1 MLGQLLNTDNL
12 VLSNTEEVKEFITKY
27 HSNYS
32 EYLREESFPNFNI
45 FVPQYIS
52 ELDGKSLENF
62 VKNHGKKGTIKRFL
76 PVNNLTK
83 FDEII
88 GQIGEGIS
96 TQPLFILPTEDFN
109 YKVLR
114 HKLWHLH
121 IQNFL
126 VIVLKPNEVK
136 EWKRNFNIYKQMSL
150 KGVQFAVH
158 IAEGNFISDL
168 LEEGFLKKL
177 KQDKLINFW
186 LTTLNCLKKPSQRKW
201 EKKIKQTIESMV

>member
-12 VLSNTEEVKEFITKY
+12 VLSNSDEVKDFIAKY

-32 EYLREESFPNFNI
+32 DYLKEEGFPSFNI
-45 FVPQYIS
+45 FVPQYVN
-52 ELDGKSLENF
+52 ELDTKSLDNF
-62 VKNHGKKGTIKRFL
+62 VKNHGKKGTVKRFL

-83 FDEII
+83 FDEIV
-88 GQIGEGIS
+88 GQTGEGL
-96 TQPLFILPTEDFN
+96 TAQPLFILPTEDFN

-114 HKLWHLH
+114 HKLWYLH

-126 VIVLKPNEVK
+126 VIVLKPNDVK

-158 IAEGNFISDL
+158 VAEGNFITDM
-168 LEEGFLKKL
+168 LEESFLKKL
-177 KQDKLINFW
+177 KQEKLISFW
-186 LTTLNCLKKPSQRKW
+186 LTTLNCLKKSSQRKL
-201 EKKIKQTIESMV
+201 EKKVKTHIESL

>member
-12 VLSNTEEVKEFITKY
+12 VLSNSDEVKDFIAKY

-32 EYLREESFPNFNI
+32 EYLKEEGFPSFNI
-45 FVPQYIS
+45 FVPQYVN
-52 ELDGKSLENF
+52 ELDTKSLDNF
-62 VKNHGKKGTIKRFL
+62 VKNHGKKGTVKRFL

-83 FDEII
+83 FDEIV
-88 GQIGEGIS
+88 GQTGEGLS
-96 TQPLFILPTEDFN
+96 AQPLFILPTEDFN

-114 HKLWHLH
+114 HKLWYLH

-158 IAEGNFISDL
+158 VVEGNFITDL
-168 LEEGFLKKL
+168 LEESFLKKL
-177 KQDKLINFW
+177 KQEKLISFW
-186 LTTLNCLKKPSQRKW
+186 LTTLNCLKKSSQRKL
-201 EKKIKQTIESMV
+201 EKKVKTHIESL

>member
-12 VLSNTEEVKEFITKY
+12 VLSNTEEVKEFIAKY
-27 HSNYS
+27 HSIYS
-32 EYLREESFPNFNI
+32 EYLKEEGFLSFNI
-45 FVPQYIS
+45 FIPQYIN
-52 ELDGKSLENF
+52 ELDAKSLGNF
-62 VKNHGKKGTIKRFL
+62 IKNHGKKGTVKKFL

-83 FDEII
+83 FDELI
-88 GQIGEGIS
+88 GDTGEGS
-96 TQPLFILPTEDFN
+96 KTQPLFILPTDDFN

-114 HKLWHLH
+114 HKLWYLH

-136 EWKRNFNIYKQMSL
+136 EWKRNFGIYKQMSL
-150 KGVQFAVH
+150 KGVQFAMHVP
-158 IAEGNFISDL
+158 EGNFITNI

-186 LTTLNCLKKPSQRKW
+186 LTTLHCLKNSSHRKL
-201 EKKIKQTIESMV
+201 EKKIKSNIESP

>member
-12 VLSNTEEVKEFITKY
+12 VLSNSDEVKDFIAKY

-32 EYLREESFPNFNI
+32 EYLKEEGFPSFNI
-45 FVPQYIS
+45 FVPQYVN
-52 ELDGKSLENF
+52 ELDTKSLDNF
-62 VKNHGKKGTIKRFL
+62 VKNHGKKGTVKRFL

-83 FDEII
+83 FDEIV
-88 GQIGEGIS
+88 GQTGEGLS
-96 TQPLFILPTEDFN
+96 AQPLFILPTEDFN

-114 HKLWHLH
+114 HKLWYLH

-158 IAEGNFISDL
+158 VAEGNFITDL
-168 LEEGFLKKL
+168 LEESFLKKL
-177 KQDKLINFW
+177 KQEKLISFW
-186 LTTLNCLKKPSQRKW
+186 LTTLNCLKKSSQRKL
-201 EKKIKQTIESMV
+201 EKKVKTHIESL

>member
-12 VLSNTEEVKEFITKY
+12 VLSNSDEVKDFIAKY

-32 EYLREESFPNFNI
+32 EYLKEEGFSSFNI
-45 FVPQYIS
+45 FVPQYVN
-52 ELDGKSLENF
+52 ELDTKSLDNF
-62 VKNHGKKGTIKRFL
+62 VKNHGKKGTVKRFL

-83 FDEII
+83 FDEIV
-88 GQIGEGIS
+88 GQTGEGLS
-96 TQPLFILPTEDFN
+96 AQPLFILPTEDFN

-114 HKLWHLH
+114 HKLWYLH

-158 IAEGNFISDL
+158 VAEGNFITDL
-168 LEEGFLKKL
+168 LEESFLKKL
-177 KQDKLINFW
+177 KQEKLISFW
-186 LTTLNCLKKPSQRKW
+186 LTTLNCFKKSSQRKL
-201 EKKIKQTIESMV
+201 EKKVKTHIESL

>member
-12 VLSNTEEVKEFITKY
+12 VLSNTEEVKEFIAKY
-27 HSNYS
+27 HQNYS
-32 EYLREESFPNFNI
+32 EYLKEEGFPSFNI
-45 FVPQYIS
+45 FVPQYIN
-52 ELDGKSLENF
+52 ELDAKSLGNF
-62 VKNHGKKGTIKRFL
+62 IKNHGKKGTVKKFL

-83 FDEII
+83 FDELL
-88 GQIGEGIS
+88 GESGEGIAA
-96 TQPLFILPTEDFN
+96 QPLFILPTEDFN

-114 HKLWHLH
+114 HKLWYLH

-136 EWKRNFNIYKQMSL
+136 EWKRNFSIYKQMSL

-158 IAEGNFISDL
+158 VPEGNFITDL

-177 KQDKLINFW
+177 KHEKLINFW
-186 LTTLNCLKKPSQRKW
+186 LTTLNCLKKPSQRKL
-201 EKKIKQTIESMV
+201 ESKIKTNIESQ

>member
-12 VLSNTEEVKEFITKY
+12 VLSNTEEVKEFIAKY
-27 HSNYS
+27 HSIYS
-32 EYLREESFPNFNI
+32 EYLKEEGFLSFNI
-45 FVPQYIS
+45 FIPQYIN
-52 ELDGKSLENF
+52 ELDTKSLGNF
-62 VKNHGKKGTIKRFL
+62 IKNHGKKGTVKKFL

-83 FDEII
+83 FDELI
-88 GQIGEGIS
+88 GDTGEGS
-96 TQPLFILPTEDFN
+96 KTQPLFILPTDDFN

-114 HKLWHLH
+114 HKLWYLH

-136 EWKRNFNIYKQMSL
+136 EWKRNFGIYKQMSL
-150 KGVQFAVH
+150 KGVQFAMHVP
-158 IAEGNFISDL
+158 EGNFITNI

-186 LTTLNCLKKPSQRKW
+186 LTTLHCLKNSSHRKL
-201 EKKIKQTIESMV
+201 EKKIKSNIESQ